1 MRIIIIFAMTSY
13 VAVSHKAQGRDM
25 KWIIQNTIIC
35 PHSGVAFSSISRLR
49 FLKFIIW
56 YEADI
61 LLLPG
66 ESMKL
71 YSSKV
76 LVNGKYHY
84 IKVYN
89 MSTYSHEQWEI
100 LRERP
105 SCPYDFGATT
115 IEGCCYQPH
124 CAIKRC
130 PGNFKHHAL
139 Y

>member
-1 MRIIIIFAMTSY
+1 MTIY
-13 VAVSHKAQGRDM
+13 VAISRKAQGRDM
-25 KWIIQNTIIC
+25 KWTIQNTIIC

-89 MSTYSHEQWEI
+89 ISTYSHAQWEA

-139 Y
+139 C

>member
-1 MRIIIIFAMTSY
+1 MDNSEHNYLPTFRCSIFKYIEIA
-13 VAVSHKAQGRDM
+13 
-25 KWIIQNTIIC
+25 
-35 PHSGVAFSSISRLR
+35 L
-49 FLKFIIW
+49 LKFIIW

-100 LRERP
+100 LRKDHP
-105 SCPYDFGATT
+105 
-115 IEGCCYQPH
+115 
-124 CAIKRC
+124 
-130 PGNFKHHAL
+130 AL
-139 Y
+139 

>member
-1 MRIIIIFAMTSY
+1 
-13 VAVSHKAQGRDM
+13 M
-25 KWIIQNTIIC
+25 KWTVQNTILC
-35 PHSGVAFSSISRLR
+35 PHSGVAFSSISGLR

-76 LVNGKYHY
+76 LVNDKYHY
-84 IKVYN
+84 INIYN
-89 MSTYSHEQWEI
+89 ISTYSHVQWET

-105 SCPYDFGATT
+105 SCPYEFGATMRD
-115 IEGCCYQPH
+115 GCRYQPH
-124 CAIKRC
+124 CVIKRC
-130 PGNFKHHAL
+130 PGSLKHPPPF
-139 Y
+139 